1 MKPSAIRLAGGA
13 ANSPLWVQMFAD
25 VTGLPV
31 EIVKV
36 KELGALGCA
45 MTAAVAAGLYSD
57 CKDAAK
63 HMVTIGDRVEPNME
77 NHKIYQKNM
86 SFTARCLMRCLP
98 FGAISLRNNRTRP
111 SRSLILE
118 RKLRCV
124 SAAAFKKQLSSNQNH
139 QPGRDHTAAS

>member
-1 MKPSAIRLAGGA
+1 MFCHMVHIERLLLHMKPSAIRLAGGA

-77 NHKIYQKNM
+77 NHKIYQKKYE
-86 SFTARCLMRCLP
+86 LY
-98 FGAISLRNNRTRP
+98 
-111 SRSLILE
+111 
-118 RKLRCV
+118 RKV
-124 SAAAFKKQLSSNQNH
+124 SDALSPLWGDFSQE
-139 QPGRDHTAAS
+139 

>member
-1 MKPSAIRLAGGA
+1 M
-13 ANSPLWVQMFAD
+13 
-25 VTGLPV
+25 TGLPV

-77 NHKIYQKNM
+77 NHKIYQKKYE
-86 SFTARCLMRCLP
+86 LY
-98 FGAISLRNNRTRP
+98 
-111 SRSLILE
+111 
-118 RKLRCV
+118 RKV
-124 SAAAFKKQLSSNQNH
+124 SDALSPLWGDFSQE
-139 QPGRDHTAAS
+139 